1 MKELSFPPPT
11 WLKEEGPESDIVL
24 ATRSTLIRNVSSI
37 PFIPSISEDQL
48 AEVATKI
55 EEALESLDLL
65 DHFVQYAVEKL
76 PELGIR
82 YFEEEGTI
90 PEDFPREQ
98 RYLYIQDE
106 GKLFLAVNVGD
117 HLRIERRRGGFRIEE
132 GFQKIKSLDLQ
143 LETQLDYAF
152 SLEWGYLT
160 SRLEESGSG
169 LNFTFVLHLPG
180 LSMRNELESVQQMM
194 QDEGCLIRPLFL
206 STSADNETVAL
217 GELYLLEAVRLTGK
231 SEQEVCKKLEEK
243 VGSLL
248 HYEREMRQQLL
259 KEQRLSIE
267 DRVYRALGVLERA
280 RMLQLE
286 EALEM
291 LSLVRFGACCG
302 LAPAALSG
310 ITASLM
316 IESCPAHVAMRLE
329 ESKKGDEEI
338 EALERARYINMNL
351 NSFKGRDRV

>member
-1 MKELSFPPPT
+1 MKELAFPLPG
-11 WLKEEGPESDIVL
+11 WLKEEGPESDVVL
-24 ATRSTLIRNVSSI
+24 ATRSTLLRNLSNF
-37 PFIPSISEDQL
+37 PFIPTISEDQL
-48 AEVATKI
+48 ADVAAKI
-55 EEALESLDLL
+55 EEALESLGLL
-65 DHFVQYAVEKL
+65 DHFVQYAVDKL

-82 YFEEEGTI
+82 FFEEEGTI

-106 GKLFLAVNVGD
+106 GRQFLAVNVGD

-132 GFQKIKSLDLQ
+132 GFQKIKSIDLQ
-143 LETQLDYAF
+143 LETRLDYAF

-160 SRLEESGSG
+160 TKVEESGSG
-169 LNFTFVLHLPG
+169 LAFTFVLHLPG
-180 LSMRNELESVQQMM
+180 ISMKNELENVQQMFRE
-194 QDEGCLIRPLFL
+194 EGFMLRPLFL

-217 GELYLLEAVRLTGK
+217 GELFLLEALRMTGK
-231 SEQEVCKKLEEK
+231 PEQEICKKLEEK

-259 KEQRLSIE
+259 EEKRLSLE

-291 LSLVRFGACCG
+291 LSMVRFGSCTG
-302 LAPAALSG
+302 LVPASLNG

-316 IESCPAHVAMRLE
+316 IESCPAHVAMRLGESRKGE
-329 ESKKGDEEI
+329 EET
-338 EALERARYINMNL
+338 EALERARYINSTL
-351 NSFKGRDRV
+351 NSYKGRDRV

>member
-1 MKELSFPPPT
+1 MKDLTFPLPF

-24 ATRSTLIRNVSSI
+24 TTRSTLSRNLSSI

-55 EEALESLDLL
+55 EEALEALGLL
-65 DHFVQYAVEKL
+65 DHFVQYELEKL
-76 PELGIR
+76 QMLGIR
-82 YFEEEGTI
+82 YLEEEGSI
-90 PEDFPREQ
+90 PEDFPREK

-106 GKLFLAVNVGD
+106 GRLFLAVNVGD

-132 GFQKIKSLDLQ
+132 GFQKIKSIDLQ
-143 LETQLDYAF
+143 LETKLDYAF

-160 SRLEESGSG
+160 TRVEESGSG
-169 LNFTFVLHLPG
+169 LTFTFVLHLPG
-180 LSMRNELESVQQMM
+180 LSMKNELESVQQMIR
-194 QDEGCLIRPLFL
+194 DEGYMIRPLFL
-206 STSADNETVAL
+206 STSADNENVAL
-217 GELYLLEAVRLTGK
+217 GELFLLEALRLTGK
-231 SEQEVCKKLEEK
+231 PEQEICKKLEEK

-259 KEQRLSIE
+259 KEQRWVLE

-286 EALEM
+286 EALAM
-291 LSLVRFGACCG
+291 LSLVRFGACSG
-302 LAPAALSG
+302 LVPASLSG
-310 ITASLM
+310 IAASLM
-316 IESCPAHVAMRLE
+316 IESCPAHVAMRFE
-329 ESKKGDEEI
+329 ESQKKGEDF
-338 EALERARYINMNL
+338 EALERARYVNTSM